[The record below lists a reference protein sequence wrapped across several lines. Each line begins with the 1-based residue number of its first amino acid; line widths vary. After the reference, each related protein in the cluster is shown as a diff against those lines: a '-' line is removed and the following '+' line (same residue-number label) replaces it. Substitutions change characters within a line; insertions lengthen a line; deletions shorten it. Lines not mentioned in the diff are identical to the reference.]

1 MNLRNPLL
9 SLPLLLLSVASARQ
23 EMSVDNLRIEPIS
36 AKMQARGS
44 STVAKVSP
52 EMSGKVRE
60 VYSVTKQYE
69 VLEVAY
75 LQETDRLSKSFQD
88 LGFEPPNPPSVFR
101 YQKTK
106 NKFIATLLEDVG
118 RCPAGSKWLSAVSK
132 RGGSLVFKRS
142 VENPKCQDLT
152 PDFREKVIQW

>member
-9 SLPLLLLSVASARQ
+9 SLPLLLLSVASAR
-23 EMSVDNLRIEPIS
+23 EVMNVDDFRSEPIS
-36 AKMQARGS
+36 AKMEVKGP
-44 STVAKVSP
+44 STATGVSP
-52 EMSGKVRE
+52 GMSGKVRE

-69 VLEVAY
+69 VLETAFF
-75 LQETDRLSKSFQD
+75 QETDRLSKSFQD

-106 NKFIATLLEDVG
+106 SRFSATLLENVG
-118 RCPAGSKWLSAVSK
+118 KCPAGSKWISVVSK

-142 VENPKCQDLT
+142 VENPKCMDLT
-152 PDFREKVIQW
+152 PDFREKALQF